1 MNNIQIFFE
10 KVQPIKVKKNSIKKQ
25 ISRVIISESKQVG
38 DISVIFCSDEYLL
51 EINKQFLN
59 HDYYTDVITFD
70 YVEGNVVS
78 GDVFISLDRIKE
90 NSLLF
95 HNQTIMELYR
105 VVFHGV
111 LHLIG
116 YNDKTLEEIREMR
129 SKEEYYL
136 NEVDFGGEN
145 YDSGI

>member
-1 MNNIQIFFE
+1 VNNIQIFFE
-10 KVQPIKVKKNSIKKQ
+10 KVQPIKAKKNSIKKQ

-51 EINKQFLN
+51 EINRQFLN

-95 HNQTIMELYR
+95 HNQAIMELYR

-116 YNDKTLEEIREMR
+116 YNDKTLEEIKEMR
-129 SKEEYYL
+129 SKEEHYL
-136 NEVDFGGEN
+136 NEVDFGGEKL
-145 YDSGI
+145 

>member
-1 MNNIQIFFE
+1 VNNIQIFFE

-51 EINKQFLN
+51 EINRQFLN

-70 YVEGNVVS
+70 YVVGNVVS

-95 HNQTIMELYR
+95 HNQAIMELYR

-116 YNDKTLEEIREMR
+116 YNDKTLEEIKEMR

-136 NEVDFGGEN
+136 NEVDFGGEKL
-145 YDSGI
+145 

>member
-10 KVQPIKVKKNSIKKQ
+10 KVQPIKAKKNSIKKQ

-51 EINKQFLN
+51 EINRQFLN

-95 HNQTIMELYR
+95 HNQAIMELYR

-116 YNDKTLEEIREMR
+116 YNDKTLEEIKEMR
-129 SKEEYYL
+129 SKEEHYL
-136 NEVDFGGEN
+136 NEVDFGGEKL
-145 YDSGI
+145 

>member
-95 HNQTIMELYR
+95 NNQAIMELYR

-136 NEVDFGGEN
+136 NEVDFGGEEL
-145 YDSGI
+145 

>member
-1 MNNIQIFFE
+1 VNNIQIFFE
-10 KVQPIKVKKNSIKKQ
+10 KVQPIKEKKNSIKKQ

-95 HNQTIMELYR
+95 NNQAIMELYR

-136 NEVDFGGEN
+136 NEVDFGGEEL
-145 YDSGI
+145 

>member
-10 KVQPIKVKKNSIKKQ
+10 KVQPIKAKKNSIKKQ

-51 EINKQFLN
+51 EINRQFLN

-95 HNQTIMELYR
+95 HNQAIMELYR

-116 YNDKTLEEIREMR
+116 YNDKTLEEIKEMR

-136 NEVDFGGEN
+136 NEVDFGGEKL
-145 YDSGI
+145 

>member
-51 EINKQFLN
+51 EINRQFLN

-95 HNQTIMELYR
+95 HNQAIMELYR

-116 YNDKTLEEIREMR
+116 YNDKTLEEIKEMR
-129 SKEEYYL
+129 SKEEHYL
-136 NEVDFGGEN
+136 NEVDFGGEKL
-145 YDSGI
+145 

>member
-25 ISRVIISESKQVG
+25 ISRVIISETKQVG
-38 DISVIFCSDEYLL
+38 NISVIFCSDEYLL

-78 GDVFISLDRIKE
+78 GDVFISLDRVRE

-95 HNQTIMELYR
+95 HNQVIKELYR

-116 YNDKTLEEIREMR
+116 YNDKTLEEITEMR

-136 NEVDFGGEN
+136 NEVDFGGEKL
-145 YDSGI
+145 

>member
-1 MNNIQIFFE
+1 VNNIQIFFE

-95 HNQTIMELYR
+95 NNQAIMELYR

-136 NEVDFGGEN
+136 NEVDFGGEEL
-145 YDSGI
+145 

>member
-1 MNNIQIFFE
+1 M
-10 KVQPIKVKKNSIKKQ
+10 V
-25 ISRVIISESKQVG
+25 
-38 DISVIFCSDEYLL
+38 
-51 EINKQFLN
+51 
-59 HDYYTDVITFD
+59 
-70 YVEGNVVS
+70 GNVVS

-95 HNQTIMELYR
+95 HNQAIMELYR

-116 YNDKTLEEIREMR
+116 YNDKTLEEIKEMR

-136 NEVDFGGEN
+136 NEVDFGGEKL
-145 YDSGI
+145 